1 MMVYPPI
8 DKLIK
13 KAECRYALTC
23 AVAKRARTLI
33 AQESNYLD
41 ETGEKPISLACKE
54 IYEGKQKI
62 VREQNVKG

>member
-23 AVAKRARTLI
+23 AVAKRARTII
-33 AQESNYLD
+33 AQEQDYL
-41 ETGEKPISLACKE
+41 EESGLKPISLACKE
-54 IYEGKQKI
+54 IYEDKQKI
-62 VREQNVKG
+62 QRDQNV